1 MCSAGISARE
11 RATAQEGGRGGETDR
26 DNRVGEWRRRA
37 AAERGAS
44 AADTELRWIE
54 RVAEVEN
61 DWGGKSQADFEGKG
75 IRLVCV
81 GKRFLCSLDS
91 RLMI

>member
-1 MCSAGISARE
+1 MCSTGISSRE

-26 DNRVGEWRRRA
+26 DNRVGEWRRRAA

-75 IRLVCV
+75 IGLVCV
-81 GKRFLCSLDS
+81 GRRFFIAC
-91 RLMI
+91 